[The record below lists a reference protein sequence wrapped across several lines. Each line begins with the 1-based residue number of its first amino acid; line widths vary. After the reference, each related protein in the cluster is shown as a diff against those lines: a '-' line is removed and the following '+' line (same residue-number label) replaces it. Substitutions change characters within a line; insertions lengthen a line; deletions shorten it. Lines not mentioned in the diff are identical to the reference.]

1 MSSQDLD
8 QNNDS
13 TCKTNVK
20 DCDRSQK
27 LIDEID
33 LDDDKNKNEKKY
45 QDLVKSINYLKKFDW
60 FDTNN
65 PQLKTPP
72 IKLLTPAAFWFMVCA
87 EYFPRSLTIG
97 TADPAQTLT
106 ELLQKIERQQIFQ
119 VIRVKDK
126 SYQNLKGEPTDE
138 QCQEY
143 IQKIKQAI
151 KKLKY
156 DKPQSNIRNSAELK
170 EDYTFED
177 DLYIQSVRNDL
188 LDLYSFYIHQEFQQT
203 NQQSCSSSESTTVEE
218 DSRHLYITKD
228 EINTNASCNEKQ
240 NTENAVMVV
249 KEIDEN
255 NISEESQIKSKNEEP
270 SQSQQDEIE
279 EREKKCDLEQNNEDI
294 LNAKIEANNSNE
306 EEKLDEEETKITNNE
321 EDILIRKKDDKKNKT
336 LAERLDLQKPKERN
350 FNQEEIL
357 KALKKQDLDEVISL
371 YQYHLFQQEKD
382 VKMMVENLKKNMQK
396 DIENEKLIYTPQELD
411 MNDILVDVH
420 YYNSMEQEYLNF
432 LENKQQFIDFESE
445 RLNQNQNQKK
455 QHTKQHEKIVM
466 EDMAC
471 QICNDGDYTDDDLI
485 VFCSKCNISVHQR
498 CYGIPKIPNDD
509 WICELCLSF
518 GPEGKYLRCALCTKR
533 GGAMKPSKIPIT
545 SNIFQHTNTQYYE
558 FQKTCK
564 AGPPNKKQRYE
575 DPNEKQN
582 KVGSASKHSTP
593 ENEEAEEESNSQYYD
608 FHYLKEFTEEELKN
622 EPKPYFVWCHITCTL
637 WTPECFF
644 DDKNYYTNIKGIENI
659 DKQRFKLECSICKQK
674 KAGSCVQ
681 CAKTKC
687 MEAFHPEC
695 ARREN
700 IYMEIRNTDKLA
712 YLIYC
717 ERHTP
722 LKLRRLLEQKEKK
735 YKEEIIKFC
744 RSIERSREFRK
755 KERNTKKE
763 RDRQLEKE
771 QKKTPAKKKIL
782 ISAKKIRQQITKN
795 EEETNKEE
803 QEFQQML
810 IHKMIEYI
818 DSLTEED
825 LNRINSE
832 FNSKKQNEEGQ
843 NSHVTQKQIDKED
856 KKLNA
861 SDPKSVKKINLWK
874 NKVFIR
880 KEEPFWKDIQYK
892 SLSTL
897 QIYKRYKRI
906 QRDKNKKN
914 EFKQLYLKTISAV
927 KNIRIITKEERLKE
941 KEQKKI
947 EKQQKK
953 QQKIAEIFIKTQ
965 ERQKKKL
972 EIQERKEQKEVQKK
986 LKTQTDFE
994 LAKSAIRRTNKK
1006 RDKHNDKKQ
1015 QKNLKQQ
1022 ELIIEQIVPHNY
1034 EPVDETSEQVYC
1046 VCRRKYQEGDQ
1057 MMECEKCQEWYHFEC
1072 IGFKGTID
1080 EADQLNFMCKFCDLK
1095 DTENERQKRRQ
1106 IYKDFFINIDAP
1118 NYDEFKDASNK
1129 QQQQVQQQEIQL
1141 EPKEDEVES
1150 SRKKSDS
1157 KSSKKQQKKQ
1167 TQNKKRS
1174 SSTKLQ
1180 DLEEQTTTSKK
1191 TKKSKDSKANSASS
1205 SKISEVK
1212 AKLDYTNYSDAK
1224 EEIFEEDED
1233 DNEQKEEIQH
1243 QEEEEDGMHLE
1254 DIARQ
1259 EDQENNK
1266 NDLISKQLDRD
1277 QQQLEENQNEQMKS
1291 KESQDIQKS
1300 DELMQNNDAIEQ
1312 QQELQV
1318 QTSIEDTEAQALD
1331 SQDMSNKKAQI
1342 DLQVAK
1348 SIDQSIQKIDEEVSE
1363 IKNDEIKA
1371 EKQEENQ
1378 NIKTEDIKTEKQE
1391 DIKTEE
1397 NEKINKEKQ
1406 DEEDEQNEINLL
1418 QEYQFHKKSDSLK
1431 IESQQSNNS
1440 QNQLNTNSLSK
1451 QNSNQNQQNVCNI
1464 SNIESFKF
1472 KQKSIKDFFKK
1483 K

>member
-13 TCKTNVK
+13 TCKTN

-27 LIDEID
+27 LIDETD

-97 TADPAQTLT
+97 TNDPAQTLT

-156 DKPQSNIRNSAELK
+156 DKPQANIRNSAELK

-188 LDLYSFYIHQEFQQT
+188 LDLYSFYINQELQQT

-228 EINTNASCNEKQ
+228 EINVNVSCNEKQ
-240 NTENAVMVV
+240 NSENAVMIV

-255 NISEESQIKSKNEEP
+255 NISEESQLKQKNEEP
-270 SQSQQDEIE
+270 SQSQDEIDE
-279 EREKKCDLEQNNEDI
+279 KEKKCDLEQTNEDN

-306 EEKLDEEETKITNNE
+306 EEKLDEEETKITNNDE
-321 EDILIRKKDDKKNKT
+321 EISIRKQDKQNK
-336 LAERLDLQKPKERN
+336 LLVQRLDIQKPKERN

-357 KALKKQDLDEVISL
+357 KALKKQDLDEIISL
-371 YQYHLFQQEKD
+371 YQYHLFQQEKE
-382 VKMMVENLKKNMQK
+382 VKNMVENLKKNMQK

-411 MNDILVDVH
+411 MNDILVDIH
-420 YYNSMEQEYLNF
+420 YQNSMEQEYLNF

-445 RLNQNQNQKK
+445 RQNQNQNQKK

-582 KVGSASKHSTP
+582 KVGSASKHTSP
-593 ENEEAEEESNSQYYD
+593 ENEEVEEESNSQYYD

-771 QKKTPAKKKIL
+771 QKKAPAKKKVL

-818 DSLTEED
+818 DTLTPED

-843 NSHVTQKQIDKED
+843 NIQVTQKQIDKD
-856 KKLNA
+856 DNKLNA
-861 SDPKSVKKINLWK
+861 NDPKSVKKINLWK
-874 NKVFIR
+874 NRVFIR

-906 QRDKNKKN
+906 QRDKNKKK
-914 EFKQLYLKTISAV
+914 EFKQLYLKTVSVV
-927 KNIRIITKEERLKE
+927 KNIRIVTKEERLKE

-947 EKQQKK
+947 EKQQKR

-986 LKTQTDFE
+986 QKSQTGFE
-994 LAKSAIRRTNKK
+994 LAKHAIRRTNKK
-1006 RDKHNDKKQ
+1006 RDKSNDKKQ

-1022 ELIIEQIVPHNY
+1022 ELIIEQVVPHNY

-1080 EADQLNFMCKFCDLK
+1080 EADQLNFVCKFCDLK
-1095 DTENERQKRRQ
+1095 DDENQRQKRRQ
-1106 IYKDFFINIDAP
+1106 IYKDYFINIDTP
-1118 NYDEFKDASNK
+1118 NYDDFKDAFNK
-1129 QQQQVQQQEIQL
+1129 KQNQEQQQQQEEVQL
-1141 EPKEDEVES
+1141 ETKEKENDS
-1150 SRKKSDS
+1150 SRMKSDS

-1180 DLEEQTTTSKK
+1180 DIEEQTTTSKK
-1191 TKKSKDSKANSASS
+1191 TKKSKDSKTNSSS

-1212 AKLDYTNYSDAK
+1212 AKLDYANYSDAK

-1243 QEEEEDGMHLE
+1243 QEDHMHLE
-1254 DIARQ
+1254 ELSKQD
-1259 EDQENNK
+1259 EQENNINNLK
-1266 NDLISKQLDRD
+1266 SKQLDC
-1277 QQQLEENQNEQMKS
+1277 NQIEKTLNEQIKFETLQ
-1291 KESQDIQKS
+1291 ESQCIDKLIENKNQDKC
-1300 DELMQNNDAIEQ
+1300 EIEQ
-1312 QQELQV
+1312 NQKQQI
-1318 QTSIEDTEAQALD
+1318 QTKTEHTDTQMFD
-1331 SQDMSNKKAQI
+1331 NQDMSDNSALIDKKI
-1342 DLQVAK
+1342 TK
-1348 SIDQSIQKIDEEVSE
+1348 SNDQSHMKIEKEETE
-1363 IKNDEIKA
+1363 TKNDEIKT
-1371 EKQEENQ
+1371 ENQEENESVKQ
-1378 NIKTEDIKTEKQE
+1378 QDIKKEKQE
-1391 DIKTEE
+1391 DIK
-1397 NEKINKEKQ
+1397 N
-1406 DEEDEQNEINLL
+1406 EQNEIINTEEKQEEEDGQTKINLL
-1418 QEYQFHKKSDSLK
+1418 QEYQYNKKSDSLK

-1440 QNQLNTNSLSK
+1440 QNQVNENCLSK
-1451 QNSNQNQQNVCNI
+1451 QSSNQNQQNVCNI
-1464 SNIESFKF
+1464 ANLDQFKF